1 MPTFDPADS
10 GKQPMSL
17 WHKAPSLEQINRS
30 HQDTAVSQMGIE
42 FIEVGA
48 DYLVARMPVDARTR
62 QPAGLLHG
70 GATMLLAETLASCAA
85 WQTIDR
91 TRTDAVGLEINAN
104 HLRAAREGWVTG
116 RVAPVHAGRS
126 TQVWEVRVSDERQR
140 LVSISRVTISLIP
153 KAPAP

>member
-1 MPTFDPADS
+1 
-10 GKQPMSL
+10 MSI

-30 HQDTAVSQMGIE
+30 HDNTAVSQLGIE
-42 FIEVGA
+42 FTEVG
-48 DYLVARMPVDARTR
+48 DDSLTARMPVDARTR

-91 TRTDAVGLEINAN
+91 KLTEAVGLEINAN

-116 RVAPVHAGRS
+116 RVAPIHLGRS
-126 TQVWEVRVSDERQR
+126 TQVWEVRVTDEKGRA
-140 LVSISRVTISLIP
+140 VSIARATLALIGRTP
-153 KAPAP
+153 SGT